1 MATYPRLL
9 VSEIYVGIEDFQ
21 CQNWEGVGG
30 TRTVGGAKA
39 LQEVWMVAKLF
50 VPTQNGRH
58 KYHGLT
64 NQH

>member
-21 CQNWEGVGG
+21 CHSWEGFGG
-30 TRTVGGAKA
+30 TRTVGGAKD

-50 VPTQNGRH
+50 VPTQKGKRD
-58 KYHGLT
+58 YHGLT
-64 NQH
+64 N